1 VSLSWHDEI
10 GVHLAPSRLL
20 LIRMGRGFKR
30 KVIVQ
35 HERAIGNASGTDWT
49 GTLAVL
55 DELFKQPEWQRAP
68 TRLVLADCWVRYALV
83 PWAAALSSAD
93 EQLSHARQVL
103 VRLYGGAVGE
113 WSVCLSQAPPGQAR
127 VACAMPEELLSTLR
141 EIHTRH
147 AMKIL
152 SLQPQLLVAYGNWRA
167 QLPASGAWFVT
178 IGEGTLAAARLGE
191 RTWDRIHNVRIGSDW
206 TRDLKRLQVF
216 GRLASA
222 RPEEGQVYVDAPA
235 AWREVAGSAGQN
247 LHWLEEDSGVKTTL
261 QHLGRMRR
269 LAA

>member
-1 VSLSWHDEI
+1 VSLSWRDEI
-10 GVHLAPSRLL
+10 GVHLGPSRVLM
-20 LIRMGRGFKR
+20 IRLGRGFKR
-30 KVIVQ
+30 QVVAE
-35 HERAIGNASGTDWT
+35 HEHALANGSFNDWT
-49 GTLAVL
+49 GPLAVL
-55 DELFKQPEWQRAP
+55 DQMFEQQEWQHAP

-83 PWAAALSSAD
+83 PWTADLSSAD

-103 VRLYGGAVGE
+103 VRLYGSAVGE

-127 VACAMPEELLSTLR
+127 VACAMPEELLSTVR
-141 EIHTRH
+141 EIHARH
-147 AMKIL
+147 AVKLL
-152 SLQPQLLVAYGNWRA
+152 SLQPQLLVSYGNWRA
-167 QLPASGAWFVT
+167 HLPASGAWFVT
-178 IGEGTLAAARLGE
+178 IGEGTLAAARLGG

-222 RPEEGQVYVDAPA
+222 RPDEGQVYVDAPA
-235 AWREVAGSAGQN
+235 AWREVAGPAARD

-261 QHLGRMRR
+261 QQLGRMRR